1 MTKYSINIGKL
12 AERDMWEAVS
22 YIQEVF
28 FQPESAKRIYR
39 AFKDQINSLSTMPE
53 RYAVIAEEPY
63 TSMGLRKVKAENYLV
78 FYTVNE
84 KDKVVSIVRVLYD
97 RREWHNLI

>member
-22 YIQEVF
+22 YIQEVL

-63 TSMGLRKVKAENYLV
+63 TSMGLRKVNVENYLI
-78 FYTVNE
+78 FYIVNE
-84 KDKVVSIVRVLYD
+84 KEKTVSIVRVLYG

>member
-1 MTKYSINIGKL
+1 MTKYSIDISKL
-12 AERDMWEAVS
+12 AERDIWNSVS
-22 YIQEVF
+22 YIQEVL

-39 AFKDQINSLSTMPE
+39 SIKEQISSLSTMPE

-63 TSMGLRKVKAENYLV
+63 TSMVVRKICVENYLI
-78 FYTVNE
+78 FYIVNE
-84 KDKVVSIVRVLYD
+84 KTKTVSIICVLYN

>member
-1 MTKYSINIGKL
+1 MTKYSIDISKL
-12 AERDMWEAVS
+12 AERDIWDAAS
-22 YIQEVF
+22 YIQEVL

-39 AFKDQINSLSTMPE
+39 SIKEQILSLSTMPN

-63 TSMGLRKVKAENYLV
+63 TSMGVRKVCAENYLI
-78 FYTVNE
+78 FYIVNE
-84 KDKVVSIVRVLYD
+84 KTKTVSIIRVLYN

>member
-1 MTKYSINIGKL
+1 MTKYSIDISKL
-12 AERDMWEAVS
+12 AERDIWDTVS
-22 YIQEVF
+22 YIQEVL

-39 AFKDQINSLSTMPE
+39 SIKEQISSLSTMPN

-63 TSMGLRKVKAENYLV
+63 TSMGVRKVCAENYLI
-78 FYTVNE
+78 FYIVNE
-84 KDKVVSIVRVLYD
+84 KTKTVSIIRVLYN

>member
-1 MTKYSINIGKL
+1 MTDYSVCIGRL
-12 AERDMWEAVS
+12 AERDILEAVS
-22 YIQEVF
+22 YVQDAL

-39 AFKDQINSLSTMPE
+39 AIKEQILSLSTMPD

-63 TSMGLRKVKAENYLV
+63 VAMGIRRVRVENYLI

-84 KDKVVSIVRVLYD
+84 KSKTVSVIRVLYN

>member
-1 MTKYSINIGKL
+1 MTDYSVCIGRL
-12 AERDMWEAVS
+12 AERDILEAIS
-22 YIQEVF
+22 YVQDAL

-39 AFKDQINSLSTMPE
+39 AIKEQILSLSTMPD

-63 TSMGLRKVKAENYLV
+63 AAMGIRRVRVENYLI

-84 KDKVVSIVRVLYD
+84 KSKTVSVIRVLYN

>member
-1 MTKYSINIGKL
+1 MTEYSVIIGKF
-12 AERDMWEAVS
+12 AEQDLSEIIS
-22 YIQEVF
+22 YIQEIL

-39 AFKDQINSLSTMPE
+39 AIKEQILSLSTVPG

-63 TSMGLRKVKAENYLV
+63 SSIGVRKIKVENYLI
-78 FYTVNE
+78 FYIVNE
-84 KDKVVSIVRVLYD
+84 KDMTVSILRVLYN

>member
-22 YIQEVF
+22 YIQEVL

-63 TSMGLRKVKAENYLV
+63 TSMGLRKVNVENYLI
-78 FYTVNE
+78 FYIVNE
-84 KDKVVSIVRVLYD
+84 KEKTVSIVRVLYG
-97 RREWHNLI
+97 RREWHNLV

>member
-1 MTKYSINIGKL
+1 MTEYSINIGNL
-12 AERDMWEAVS
+12 AERDMWEVVS
-22 YIQEVF
+22 YIQDVL

-39 AFKDQINSLSTMPE
+39 AFKDQIYALSTMPE

-63 TSMGLRKVKAENYLV
+63 ASMGLRKVKVENYLI
-78 FYTVNE
+78 FYTVHE
-84 KDKVVSIVRVLYD
+84 KEKVVSIVRVHYD